1 MLLEKPTDAIQDGL
15 ISGRDGGAFMA
26 EGRFASFIMQENYL
40 LACTRYIELKPVRA
54 KLVTQPED
62 WPWSSTQAHISD
74 KNSIFANTK
83 PLLDIVNNPWKKFLS
98 CDVGHS
104 KIKTFRKHERTGRPL
119 GGGSFIKNLEHTLN
133 RKLKLQKPG
142 PKRKDK

>member
-1 MLLEKPTDAIQDGL
+1 
-15 ISGRDGGAFMA
+15 
-26 EGRFASFIMQENYL
+26 MQENYL